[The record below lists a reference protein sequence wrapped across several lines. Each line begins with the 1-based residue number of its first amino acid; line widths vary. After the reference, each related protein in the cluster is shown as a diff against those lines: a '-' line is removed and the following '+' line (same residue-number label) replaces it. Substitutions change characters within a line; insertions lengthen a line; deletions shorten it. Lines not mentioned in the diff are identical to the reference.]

1 MPPEAFVKYPT
12 AAQLPADAHDRLYG
26 SADGLLA
33 WTPLGNVM
41 LDAGPQVPPVEV
53 MAKVTPPPPV
63 GDKYPTAVQFPAD
76 EQKTSLISEERAP
89 WMLTG
94 CAVPH
99 VPEEDVAVNA
109 K

>member
-1 MPPEAFVKYPT
+1 MEKRVLDWIPVGNVMVDADPHTPPVEIMAMGTAPPPGGEKSPT
-12 AAQLPADAHDRLYG
+12 AA
-26 SADGLLA
+26 
-33 WTPLGNVM
+33 
-41 LDAGPQVPPVEV
+41 
-53 MAKVTPPPPV
+53 
-63 GDKYPTAVQFPAD
+63 QFPAD